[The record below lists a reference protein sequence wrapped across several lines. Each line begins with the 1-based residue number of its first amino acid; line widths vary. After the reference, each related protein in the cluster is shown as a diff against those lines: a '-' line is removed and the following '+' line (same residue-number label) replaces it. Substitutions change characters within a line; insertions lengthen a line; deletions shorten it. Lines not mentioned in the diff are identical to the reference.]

1 MVTLFWPSTLMPKPR
16 ELLTRRAVCVTS
28 AGGAPCG
35 SRDHVARSSSSTVV
49 SMGGQLNKTP
59 RATIQIDPHSE
70 QARRDTALSERPLY
84 VLYGH
89 PADADSARAA
99 QVLERAQV
107 HHCKIG
113 TELLA
118 EALRGC
124 AISDGGA
131 FPRVFECPCAEMLA
145 QEAGSTPGA
154 LGATAHGA
162 VARGMCRHIG
172 GAAALER
179 EVLPS

>member
-1 MVTLFWPSTLMPKPR
+1 MT
-16 ELLTRRAVCVTS
+16 TS
-28 AGGAPCG
+28 I
-35 SRDHVARSSSSTVV
+35 VV
-49 SMGGQLNKTP
+49 SMGGQLNKSP

-70 QARRDTALSERPLY
+70 QATRDTAISEEPLY

-99 QVLERAQV
+99 QVLERARV

-145 QEAGSTPGA
+145 QEAGSAPGA